1 MTTAQERLRPAEVIE
16 RYGQCLELVP
26 LDRRFHDI
34 SVGLYVKDGIC
45 TIWTYSRREGVEGR
59 IREIRDQMIALG
71 GMEAVEGANNQ
82 VRFPCGELHQRTLRF
97 VMSQAVGKA
106 PDYAPPQGDLTIQDS
121 KSALTICVQLSAES
135 QGRADVSAVYDVS
148 LEGEARNAGMR
159 LRMVLAGF
167 TRYGEMQQVG
177 ESSVAFAC
185 GMPHDALMRVLL
197 PYSRNISS
205 VETMMA
211 AEALR
216 GQMTTG
222 TLGFSQ
228 T

>member
-1 MTTAQERLRPAEVIE
+1 MAIAQERLRPAEVIE

-34 SVGLYVKDGIC
+34 SVGLYVKDGVC
-45 TIWTYSRREGVEGR
+45 TIWTFSRKDGVGDR

-71 GMEAVEGANNQ
+71 GMEAVEGTDNQ
-82 VRFPCGELHQRTLRF
+82 VRFPCGHLHQRTLRF

-106 PDYAPPQGDLTIQDS
+106 PDYAPQQGELSIQDS
-121 KSALTICVQLSAES
+121 KSAMTIHVEPPP
-135 QGRADVSAVYDVS
+135 GEDDGERAVYDVW
-148 LEGEARNAGMR
+148 LAGEARNVGMR

-167 TRYGEMQQVG
+167 TRYGEMEQVG
-177 ESSVAFAC
+177 ESGVAFAC

>member
-1 MTTAQERLRPAEVIE
+1 MATVHSGLRPAEVME

-26 LDRRFHDI
+26 LDKRFHDI
-34 SVGLYVKDGIC
+34 SVGLYVKGDVC
-45 TIWTYSRREGVEGR
+45 TVWTYSRREGVEGR
-59 IREIRDQMIALG
+59 IREIRDQLIALG
-71 GMEAVEGANNQ
+71 GMEAVEDSHNQ
-82 VRFPCGELHQRTLRF
+82 VRFPCGQLHQRTLRF

-106 PDYAPPQGDLTIQDS
+106 PDYAPPQGQLSIQDS
-121 KSALTICVQLSAES
+121 KSALTIRAELTAES
-135 QGRADVSAVYDVS
+135 QDGSAVYSVS
-148 LEGEARNAGMR
+148 LEGEARNAAMR

-167 TRYGEMQQVG
+167 SRYGEMDQVG
-177 ESSVAFAC
+177 ESAVAFAC

>member
-1 MTTAQERLRPAEVIE
+1 MATVQERLRPAEVLE
-16 RYGQCLELVP
+16 RFGQCLELVP
-26 LDRRFHDI
+26 IDRRFNDI

-45 TIWTYSRREGVEGR
+45 TIWTFSRKQGVGER

-71 GMEAVEGANNQ
+71 GMEAVDGTDNQ
-82 VRFPCGELHQRTLRF
+82 VRFPCGQLHQRTLRF

-106 PDYAPPQGDLTIQDS
+106 PDYSPPQGDMVIQDS
-121 KSALTICVQLSAES
+121 KSALTIHVDPPSITERQ
-135 QGRADVSAVYDVS
+135 AVYGVS
-148 LEGEARNAGMR
+148 LQGEARNAAMR

-167 TRYGEMQQVG
+167 ARYGEMEQVG
-177 ESSVAFAC
+177 ESGVAFAC
-185 GMPHDALMRVLL
+185 GLPHNALMRVLL

-205 VETMMA
+205 VETMME

-216 GQMTTG
+216 GQMTTS